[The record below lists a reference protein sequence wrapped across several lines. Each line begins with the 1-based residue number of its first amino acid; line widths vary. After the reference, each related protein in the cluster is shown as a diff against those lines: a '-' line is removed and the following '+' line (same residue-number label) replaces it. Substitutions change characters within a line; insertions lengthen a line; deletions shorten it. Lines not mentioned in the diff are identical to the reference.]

1 MIQVLLNT
9 SVAAMSITII
19 AVVLYVTKTCKD
31 YTMLTRRKLRKKQ
44 KQISD
49 IITVLSILIGSTC
62 LAVGIVLI
70 TAYHLGILK

>member
-1 MIQVLLNT
+1 
-9 SVAAMSITII
+9 
-19 AVVLYVTKTCKD
+19 
-31 YTMLTRRKLRKKQ
+31 MLTRRKLRKKQ